1 MWEPRG
7 FLEVLWGR
15 CWTCFPH
22 TPLWWSE
29 SAHLQ
34 RTRQAAQGCRET
46 DAHSRHHCSL
56 FGRLSCLPPGTRK
69 PPVSSTNIDWLD
81 ISDTKQIIARWE
93 RNRSQPEPCQILHT
107 FGSYWALQGLLCI
120 CRSRAAWRTVVTTC
134 QLSYGDRTLG
144 GYGLETCSPLDLG
157 ESANLYSLSHWCRAF
172 HLMLFSHS
180 FIWGQ
185 VPWRFV
191 QSKLR
196 EQVEISVSTNF
207 WYLEIRVKQLKWLVC
222 IFSCGWSTGTM
233 LVSYA
238 FSQSLNTVDWET
250 NSNHSMKFC
259 TSRSSHSCKHHWM
272 HRFGVA
278 VCLFNHNLNT
288 TQRAKKPLQG
298 ISPV

>member
-1 MWEPRG
+1 MREPRG

-22 TPLWWSE
+22 TPPLWWSE

-34 RTRQAAQGCRET
+34 RTRQAAQGCGET

-69 PPVSSTNIDWLD
+69 PPVSSTNIDWLN

-107 FGSYWALQGLLCI
+107 FGSYWALQGLPVHLYEQSSLKNHGYYI
-120 CRSRAAWRTVVTTC
+120 CK
-134 QLSYGDRTLG
+134 LSSWDRTLG

-157 ESANLYSLSHWCRAF
+157 ESANLYSCHIGVIVLFIWCY
-172 HLMLFSHS
+172 LVIS

-191 QSKLR
+191 QSELR

-207 WYLEIRVKQLKWLVC
+207 WYLKILVWS
-222 IFSCGWSTGTM
+222 SCND
-233 LVSYA
+233 LCA
-238 FSQSLNTVDWET
+238 FFHVDEAPVLFWCHMHFLN
-250 NSNHSMKFC
+250 H
-259 TSRSSHSCKHHWM
+259 
-272 HRFGVA
+272 
-278 VCLFNHNLNT
+278 
-288 TQRAKKPLQG
+288 
-298 ISPV
+298 